1 MYNYG
6 VVENSYIIV
15 MKRYDC
21 SLRDWILV
29 NKERL
34 TNKLNTRKFALSC
47 ISLYIDCNR
56 LYEAYAITTKY
67 SIVVYSPCIKNGT
80 ERKNLNI
87 SD

>member
-34 TNKLNTRKFALSC
+34 PNKLNTLLKIFWDVLQ
-47 ISLYIDCNR
+47 IIL
-56 LYEAYAITTKY
+56 L
-67 SIVVYSPCIKNGT
+67 
-80 ERKNLNI
+80 LH
-87 SD
+87 